1 MEGDQTSLKDYY
13 FGFLDKDEEVSK
25 DPELRECM
33 TGFSKTFSAFYNSE
47 LKNVSLALAAET
59 EIISTKD
66 AIPAGGMGAITARLE
81 EKIRASGKGEI
92 KLEEPVSK
100 IVWCDAGDGM
110 VTVTS
115 KSGAT
120 KAESV
125 IVTVPIGVLKKET
138 TLFEP
143 PLPQDKVIYRVIF
156 NFCPVMIN
164 V

>member
-66 AIPAGGMGAITARLE
+66 AIPAGGMGAIIARLE
-81 EKIRASGKGEI
+81 EKILASGKGEI
-92 KLEEPVSK
+92 KLNHAVDK
-100 IVWCDAGDGM
+100 IEYGDEVLLDPKNATGEKIKDRVVVRAG
-110 VTVTS
+110 T
-115 KSGAT
+115 
-120 KAESV
+120 
-125 IVTVPIGVLKKET
+125 I
-138 TLFEP
+138 
-143 PLPQDKVIYRVIF
+143 
-156 NFCPVMIN
+156 
-164 V
+164 